1 MNKIMKKSLS
11 LLLALVMC
19 ISLVPS
25 YVFAEGAEEEISAV
39 EEISDSEI
47 ETINE
52 FEAEKE
58 VPEVEE
64 QQQVAEEISDAEIP
78 ENEIASETDK
88 DASGEEAEEEIAGE
102 ETAGETGE
110 KSEASEEE
118 TGEETEE
125 ETQEKEEE
133 EQEKSEEEE
142 EEKEELLAGQLAIDI
157 SYDPIVCGQNT
168 EFTVNVTGATGEL
181 KYYLNYIARYD
192 YGERTDIIDP
202 TKMSYQYDNHFNFTF
217 YASGTYEMRVYVM
230 DLGTSPVTNIGKT
243 ITIQIDDPN
252 YPTLEQK
259 VKSVAAQ
266 CISAGCSTNYEKSL
280 WLHDWLCNN
289 CTYDYS
295 YLYCSAEG
303 AMCRGTGTCEAYHR
317 AYVML
322 LKEVGITT
330 DRMEGN
336 FHVWTAALLDD
347 GWYQIDVT
355 WDDGASPSSA
365 YDTSHI
371 YFGLNDALMQAV
383 HSEHYVHGGKE
394 CNSLANNYFIRTGKI
409 RSFSDAYVEDIKSNI
424 SAGEKSFTISKKDS
438 LYEGYDRTI
447 INTLAAYQLQQDTYD
462 VGEDSYTITAT
473 YLSDHSGFQIEAEK
487 IIPTYAVTY
496 RANGGSGTVTD
507 TKSPYEENS
516 TVTVLENS
524 FTAPTG
530 KKFNSWNTA
539 ADGTGTSYS
548 PDDTFTI
555 TSDITLYAIWID
567 RTYKINVKTYYYSE
581 NNKKYYADKEGKG
594 GLICSPA
601 FDAQGYIGW
610 YGSSQNIFSGTYTE
624 FTDRF
629 GLDGVVPFYFEPN
642 AGYYVADARKKTLS
656 VDTPIDKSSTT
667 ISIDEYSD
675 GFLTI
680 TIEVYFKAQTP
691 TIHYDGNGANY
702 GTMEDQETLI
712 GNVTLNSNCFHK
724 NYCVFN
730 GWSTS
735 PKGDAEFEDGQTVY
749 FSPDFSDTTI
759 TLYALWRPAELTI
772 TYNGND
778 ADSGE
783 MPDQTYKPAAGRNLV
798 IKKNAF
804 KKEGYFLK
812 KWTGSLKPS
821 NILFTF
827 TDGQNVGVFDNDG
840 TLNLYAVWEPL
851 EHTITYNSLG
861 GDITPETQTK
871 HYKEA
876 VKLSTEVPAKEGYKF
891 KGWATDEEATEL
903 QYMPGDTY
911 SLEENLNLYAIWE
924 TLYAAKG
931 SCGASALWD
940 IDSNGVLNITGTGA
954 MDDYSAG
961 GAPWADRAS
970 EITAIVVA
978 EGITHIGAYAFDN
991 CTNAA
996 SVSLPISLES
1006 VGEGAFLGLGTTSD
1020 LYVFYLGTYDDWSNI
1035 KLETG
1040 NEILLSAYVLPKTD
1054 TPEITLD
1061 KEYILMQTR
1070 ESAKIN
1076 VTCNPEGYS
1085 ELVKWECDENAEN
1098 EKGIE
1103 FLTISDGSITAN
1115 YEGSFT
1121 VTATMTVDGIDYS
1134 ASCRVDVIK
1143 DEPEED
1149 VIEVNLLTAKTTV
1162 NIYKTDYAR
1171 ISLLPIVPENK
1182 VDYYSSLNSKLGS
1195 QPVEEGLAIDEAYF
1209 KNEATRGIFDLSVV
1223 DDRTLEIVP
1232 KNEIIDA
1239 VYAKTGSIKSA
1250 YKSAIIVVIGGRE
1263 YITQLNGK
1271 ETQLNITVSKTL
1283 PALKAATLK
1292 FNSYV
1297 KEDTQPIVITGGTV
1311 TGLEKDEAAA
1321 KKAKSNTGAVPEWID
1336 KSFSIENAKY
1346 IGDTKAKTA
1355 KLYLKASLDGYNVKL
1370 PVTVPVQVTATAPK
1384 LTFKPTSIT
1393 LTPGTADTAP
1403 VSYTVTP
1410 AVFNDFEKYP
1420 VTLAS
1425 ITETV
1430 GKVNTTYA
1438 NGSVLECNVDNE
1450 NNLVS
1455 VSAGEIP
1462 KDGKA
1467 HTYKV
1472 TLAISDKNYS
1482 FTVKTTAKS
1491 VKPIMSI
1498 TTSGYIDTAVPNSP
1512 QTLTAKLTNFHQ
1524 NSGEI
1529 YNIAVKKYSGKTEVG
1544 EVTELFNIKQS
1555 GKVFA
1560 LTEKAA
1566 GSLEK
1571 NYTYYAE
1578 ISVDVDKDGISDCS
1592 KTQKLNVKWSNPKN
1606 VPAGITLKT
1615 SGSIDVLRPATAITI
1630 KPTYK
1635 NLFAYEP
1642 KAEDIH
1648 IYKTESKQTSECNSL
1663 FNISVVN
1670 GSFVITQAEDAW
1682 INHAT
1687 MKFKVKMVAEVNG
1700 KEISSAFVNLSVKQG
1715 TGKIT
1720 QSTKTVSLSV
1730 NDRYDS
1736 QKFSLSPS
1744 DSAIGGIDHSRDEI
1758 TTNCTS
1764 LKATYLGNNEYA
1776 VKWQYSCW
1784 QMAWPS
1790 DVKAGATKTVKIK
1803 VFFEGNHTS
1812 TPNATVTVNV
1822 KLY

>member
-11 LLLALVMC
+11 LLLVLVMC
-19 ISLVPS
+19 ISFVPS
-25 YVFAEGAEEEISAV
+25 YVFAEEIPAV
-39 EEISDSEI
+39 EEISASEI

-52 FEAEKE
+52 FEAEEE
-58 VPEVEE
+58 VPETEE
-64 QQQVAEEISDAEIP
+64 QQQVAEEIPGAETP
-78 ENEIASETDK
+78 ENEIVSETDK

-110 KSEASEEE
+110 KSEASEEG

-202 TKMSYQYDNHFNFTF
+202 TKMSYQYDNYFNFTF

-266 CISAGCSTNYEKSL
+266 CISAGCSTNYEKAL

-322 LKEVGITT
+322 LEEVGITT

-355 WDDGASPSSA
+355 WDDSAYPSSA

-394 CNSLANNYFIRTGKI
+394 CNSLANNYFIRTGQI

-424 SAGEKSFTISKKDS
+424 LAGEKSFTVSTKDT

-516 TVTVLENS
+516 TVTVLENG

-530 KKFNSWNTA
+530 KKFVEWNTA

-548 PDDTFTI
+548 PNGTFTI
-555 TSDITLYAIWID
+555 TA
-567 RTYKINVKTYYYSE
+567 
-581 NNKKYYADKEGKG
+581 
-594 GLICSPA
+594 
-601 FDAQGYIGW
+601 
-610 YGSSQNIFSGTYTE
+610 
-624 FTDRF
+624 
-629 GLDGVVPFYFEPN
+629 
-642 AGYYVADARKKTLS
+642 
-656 VDTPIDKSSTT
+656 
-667 ISIDEYSD
+667 
-675 GFLTI
+675 
-680 TIEVYFKAQTP
+680 
-691 TIHYDGNGANY
+691 
-702 GTMEDQETLI
+702 
-712 GNVTLNSNCFHK
+712 
-724 NYCVFN
+724 
-730 GWSTS
+730 
-735 PKGDAEFEDGQTVY
+735 
-749 FSPDFSDTTI
+749 DTT
-759 TLYALWRPAELTI
+759 
-772 TYNGND
+772 
-778 ADSGE
+778 
-783 MPDQTYKPAAGRNLV
+783 
-798 IKKNAF
+798 
-804 KKEGYFLK
+804 
-812 KWTGSLKPS
+812 
-821 NILFTF
+821 
-827 TDGQNVGVFDNDG
+827 
-840 TLNLYAVWEPL
+840 
-851 EHTITYNSLG
+851 
-861 GDITPETQTK
+861 
-871 HYKEA
+871 
-876 VKLSTEVPAKEGYKF
+876 
-891 KGWATDEEATEL
+891 
-903 QYMPGDTY
+903 
-911 SLEENLNLYAIWE
+911 LYAIWE

-1061 KEYILMQTR
+1061 KEYILMQTG

-1209 KNEATRGIFDLSVV
+1209 
-1223 DDRTLEIVP
+1223 
-1232 KNEIIDA
+1232 
-1239 VYAKTGSIKSA
+1239 
-1250 YKSAIIVVIGGRE
+1250 
-1263 YITQLNGK
+1263 
-1271 ETQLNITVSKTL
+1271 
-1283 PALKAATLK
+1283 
-1292 FNSYV
+1292 
-1297 KEDTQPIVITGGTV
+1297 
-1311 TGLEKDEAAA
+1311 
-1321 KKAKSNTGAVPEWID
+1321 
-1336 KSFSIENAKY
+1336 
-1346 IGDTKAKTA
+1346 
-1355 KLYLKASLDGYNVKL
+1355 
-1370 PVTVPVQVTATAPK
+1370 
-1384 LTFKPTSIT
+1384 
-1393 LTPGTADTAP
+1393 
-1403 VSYTVTP
+1403 
-1410 AVFNDFEKYP
+1410 
-1420 VTLAS
+1420 
-1425 ITETV
+1425 
-1430 GKVNTTYA
+1430 
-1438 NGSVLECNVDNE
+1438 
-1450 NNLVS
+1450 
-1455 VSAGEIP
+1455 
-1462 KDGKA
+1462 
-1467 HTYKV
+1467 
-1472 TLAISDKNYS
+1472 
-1482 FTVKTTAKS
+1482 
-1491 VKPIMSI
+1491 
-1498 TTSGYIDTAVPNSP
+1498 
-1512 QTLTAKLTNFHQ
+1512 
-1524 NSGEI
+1524 
-1529 YNIAVKKYSGKTEVG
+1529 
-1544 EVTELFNIKQS
+1544 
-1555 GKVFA
+1555 
-1560 LTEKAA
+1560 
-1566 GSLEK
+1566 
-1571 NYTYYAE
+1571 
-1578 ISVDVDKDGISDCS
+1578 
-1592 KTQKLNVKWSNPKN
+1592 
-1606 VPAGITLKT
+1606 
-1615 SGSIDVLRPATAITI
+1615 
-1630 KPTYK
+1630 
-1635 NLFAYEP
+1635 
-1642 KAEDIH
+1642 
-1648 IYKTESKQTSECNSL
+1648 
-1663 FNISVVN
+1663 
-1670 GSFVITQAEDAW
+1670 
-1682 INHAT
+1682 
-1687 MKFKVKMVAEVNG
+1687 
-1700 KEISSAFVNLSVKQG
+1700 
-1715 TGKIT
+1715 
-1720 QSTKTVSLSV
+1720 
-1730 NDRYDS
+1730 
-1736 QKFSLSPS
+1736 
-1744 DSAIGGIDHSRDEI
+1744 
-1758 TTNCTS
+1758 
-1764 LKATYLGNNEYA
+1764 
-1776 VKWQYSCW
+1776 
-1784 QMAWPS
+1784 
-1790 DVKAGATKTVKIK
+1790 
-1803 VFFEGNHTS
+1803 
-1812 TPNATVTVNV
+1812 
-1822 KLY
+1822 